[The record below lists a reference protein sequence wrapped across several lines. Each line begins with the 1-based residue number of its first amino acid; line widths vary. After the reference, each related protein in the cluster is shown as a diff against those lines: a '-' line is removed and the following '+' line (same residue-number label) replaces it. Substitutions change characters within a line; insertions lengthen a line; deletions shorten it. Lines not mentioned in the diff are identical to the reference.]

1 MFENGETLPSPS
13 VNGSWS
19 PRATINRWAA
29 SGAMALTGPVITPLG
44 PPEGLVATVAALEGR
59 FPGLD
64 GLALLGERAALLGL
78 GRQGMVSCGGGCR
91 LLPCHDGW
99 LALSL
104 ARPEDHEVVPAWLEC
119 DQLPAEPRA
128 EWEGIAR
135 LISQRRGAGLV
146 ERGSLLGLPVATLG
160 DALDRPPV
168 LRTHCG
174 TAPPRISLEG
184 LRVIDL
190 TALWAGPLCG
200 DLLAGAGASVIKVES
215 TQRPDG
221 ARRGPPEFFDLLN
234 GRKQSVALDFRD
246 PEGLRTLHRLVRSAD
261 IVLESSRSRALE
273 QLGLHATDMVAQ
285 GRPRLWLSI
294 TGYGRNGPE
303 GNRVAFGDDA
313 AVSGGLVVHWE
324 GQPQFCADAV
334 ADPLSGLTAAH
345 ACLEALAEGG
355 RWVLDV
361 AMAAVARA
369 HGGPILE
376 VPGDL
381 DVAPPR
387 SRPLSG
393 RAPALGADTA
403 RIVADLETSGP

>member
-1 MFENGETLPSPS
+1 MD
-13 VNGSWS
+13 GSWS
-19 PRATINRWAA
+19 PRAMIDRWAA
-29 SGAMALTGPVITPLG
+29 SGAMALTGPVTTPLG

-78 GRQGMVSCGGGCR
+78 GRQGTVSCGGGCR

-119 DQLPAEPRA
+119 DQLPAETRA
-128 EWEGIAR
+128 EWERIAT
-135 LISQRRGAGLV
+135 LVSQRRGAELV
-146 ERGSLLGLPVATLG
+146 ERGSLLGLPVAMLG
-160 DALDRPPV
+160 DALDRPPL
-168 LRTHCG
+168 LRTRCG
-174 TAPPRISLEG
+174 AAPPLTSWQG

-246 PEGLRTLHRLVRSAD
+246 PEGLQTLHRLVRSAH

-273 QLGLHATDMVAQ
+273 QLGLRAADVIAE
-285 GRPRLWLSI
+285 GRPRLWVSI
-294 TGYGRNGPE
+294 TGYGRNGPQA
-303 GNRVAFGDDA
+303 NRVAFGDDA
-313 AVSGGLVVHWE
+313 AVSGGLVVRYDD
-324 GQPQFCADAV
+324 QPHFCADAV

-345 ACLEALAEGG
+345 ACLDALAEGG

-361 AMAAVARA
+361 AMAAVARV
-369 HGGPILE
+369 HGGPMLE
-376 VPGDL
+376 APGDI

-387 SRPLSG
+387 SRQLTS
-393 RAPALGADTA
+393 RAQALGAATA